1 MLLFEIF
8 LPVLFENNENVSLQ
22 WIDTINRAGKK
33 EKKKKEKKK
42 LIAIS
47 LSYPLSNARKR
58 VAPIK
63 KKKKKK
69 KKKKGKRKEKSIRRE
84 KKCQLFIEHVIANVR

>member
-47 LSYPLSNARKR
+47 LSYPLSL
-58 VAPIK
+58 
-63 KKKKKK
+63 
-69 KKKKGKRKEKSIRRE
+69 S
-84 KKCQLFIEHVIANVR
+84 LFFRDKFINHHSRN